1 MSRCRSC
8 LKETERD
15 FCRSCARRLFGK
27 ERFSARLDFPLPDLA
42 ASSDERALRISISG
56 AQAKFSLKLDGRRLV
71 PTDSGGT
78 YILKPATDARY
89 RLYRDMPAN
98 EHLTM
103 LMARR
108 LFGLEVADCA
118 LMKFPSGDCV
128 YMTKRYDVRADGTR
142 LHQEDFAQVAG
153 LSVERDGPDFKY
165 ERLSYE
171 GIARLMSEHV
181 AAYAV
186 AAERFFRT
194 LLFDYVVCNGDA
206 HVKNFSVYCPGE
218 EGVVELAPAYDLL
231 NTALHVQEFLGRMA
245 LNLFD
250 DEEDFETEFFR
261 ENGFYGVPDF
271 MEFARRIG
279 VSETRARR
287 AVDDARAALPAMEE
301 MIDASFLS
309 PEAKSR
315 YAELVRDRVSALRE

>member
-1 MSRCRSC
+1 MNRCRSC

-27 ERFSARLDFPLPDLA
+27 ERFPARLGFRLPDLA
-42 ASSDERALRISISG
+42 SSSDDRALRISISG
-56 AQAKFSLKLDGRRLV
+56 AQAKFSLKLDGRRLA
-71 PTDSGGT
+71 PTDEGGA

-89 RLYRDMPAN
+89 DLWRDMPAN

-108 LFGLEVADCA
+108 LFGLETADCA
-118 LMKFPSGDCV
+118 LMEFPSGEFA
-128 YMTKRYDVRADGTR
+128 YMTKRYDVRADGSR

-153 LSVERDGPDFKY
+153 LSAEKDGPDFKY

-171 GIARLMSEHV
+171 GIARLMREHV

-194 LLFDYVVCNGDA
+194 VLFDYVVCNGDA

-231 NTALHVQEFLGRMA
+231 NTALHVREHGRLA
-245 LNLFD
+245 LDLFE
-250 DEEDFETEFFR
+250 DEGEFETEFFR

-279 VSETRARR
+279 VSEIRARR
-287 AVDDARAALPAMEE
+287 AVDAARSALPDMEKA
-301 MIDASFLS
+301 IAASFLS
-309 PEAKSR
+309 SEAKSR
-315 YAELVRDRVSALRE
+315 YAELVRDRVSALRG